1 MVLRTRNC
9 LRNNSDGRQ
18 PMPAF
23 WLNPKMSPLGRST
36 NISAVNGSVPLGP
49 AAWVGVSHPA
59 TPSSPTMSAN

>member
-23 WLNPKMSPLGRST
+23 WLKPKMSPLGRST
-36 NISAVNGSVPLGP
+36 SISAVKGSLPSGP
-49 AAWVGVSHPA
+49 GACVGVSHPA